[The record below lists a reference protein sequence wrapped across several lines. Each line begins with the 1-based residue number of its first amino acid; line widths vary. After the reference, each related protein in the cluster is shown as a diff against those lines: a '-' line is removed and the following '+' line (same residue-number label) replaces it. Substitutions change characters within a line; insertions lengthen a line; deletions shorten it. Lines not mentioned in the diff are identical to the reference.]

1 MAANASRTS
10 GRPRALGKT
19 VEKLIRPIFGKRGF
33 SEAAVVTDWAA
44 VIGAELARHTRPE
57 RIAFAPHSRS
67 EGTLHLRVA
76 NSSLALEL
84 QHLEPQLIERIN
96 RYFGYRAVARV
107 AMTQGPVE
115 TAEEKPARDE
125 KPLDP
130 GTRRALEST
139 VSVVT
144 EPRLREALERLGQ
157 RVLSEQEN
165 R

>member
-1 MAANASRTS
+1 MAASPPRTS
-10 GRPRALGKT
+10 GRPRALGAT
-19 VEKLIRPIFGKRGF
+19 VEKLTRPIFGKRGF
-33 SEAAVVTDWAA
+33 SEAAIVTDWPA

-57 RIAFAPHSRS
+57 RIAFTPHHRS

-107 AMTQGPVE
+107 TLTQGPID
-115 TAEEKPARDE
+115 TPEEEPVREE
-125 KPLDP
+125 KPLDQV
-130 GTRRALEST
+130 TRKALET
-139 VSVVT
+139 KVSVVT
-144 EPRLREALERLGQ
+144 DPALREALERLGQ
-157 RVLSEQEN
+157 RVLSESGN

>member
-1 MAANASRTS
+1 MAASPPRTS

-19 VEKLIRPIFGKRGF
+19 VEKLTRPIFGKRGF
-33 SEAAVVTDWAA
+33 SEAAIVTDWAA
-44 VIGAELARHTRPE
+44 VIGSELARHTRPE
-57 RIAFAPHSRS
+57 RIAFAPRSRS

-115 TAEEKPARDE
+115 AEEERPAPAE
-125 KPLDP
+125 FPLDQVAQK
-130 GTRRALEST
+130 ALKSR

-144 EPRLREALERLGQ
+144 DPLLRAALERLGQ
-157 RVLSEQEN
+157 RVLSGQDN

>member
-1 MAANASRTS
+1 MAASPLRTF
-10 GRPRALGKT
+10 GRPRALGKA
-19 VEKLIRPIFGKRGF
+19 VEKLTRPIFGRRGF
-33 SEAAVVTDWAA
+33 SEAAIVTDWAS
-44 VIGAELARHTRPE
+44 VIGSELARHTRPE
-57 RIAFAPHSRS
+57 RIAFNPHHRS

-107 AMTQGPVE
+107 AMTQGPVKLP
-115 TAEEKPARDE
+115 EEKPVPVE
-125 KPLDP
+125 KPLDQV
-130 GTRRALEST
+130 TRKALESK

-144 EPRLREALERLGQ
+144 DPQLREALERLGQ
-157 RVLSEQEN
+157 RVLSEPDN